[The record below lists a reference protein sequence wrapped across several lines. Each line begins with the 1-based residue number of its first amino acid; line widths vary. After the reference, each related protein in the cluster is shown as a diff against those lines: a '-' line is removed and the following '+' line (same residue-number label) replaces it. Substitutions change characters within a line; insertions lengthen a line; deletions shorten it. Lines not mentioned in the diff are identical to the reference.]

1 MIHEGADAVGE
12 LGGEH
17 GDDLVG
23 EVDRGAPLPGLHVQ
37 GGTHGDIV
45 AHVGNVDPQHGTAL
59 AVPLQRHGVIQIPG
73 VLAVNGDDELVPQ
86 VQPSRQGGGVHRLGR
101 PGGLL
106 QHRGR
111 ELAVDP
117 LLEEDGL
124 HGGLPAAVPAKDLRQ
139 GAHGGLFGGAV
150 AGEVHR
156 GLVPGAETGGPAYHQ
171 DGVAQLVP
179 VGHQPGLPVVL
190 AHRAGHRPV
199 GALQNGND
207 PGLPLFTGGKGAA
220 LGPDGHGVAVPGA
233 VFHPGRDE
241 IVPAG
246 PLPSGGGDKA
256 EAPAGGVVDAGDEG
270 IGMSVF

>member
-1 MIHEGADAVGE
+1 M
-12 LGGEH
+12 
-17 GDDLVG
+17 
-23 EVDRGAPLPGLHVQ
+23 
-37 GGTHGDIV
+37 
-45 AHVGNVDPQHGTAL
+45 AHVCDVDSQHRPAL
-59 AVPLQRHGVIQIPG
+59 AVPLQRDGVVQVPG
-73 VLAVNGDDELVPQ
+73 MRAVDGDDELVPQ
-86 VQPSRQGGGVHRLGR
+86 VQPSRQGGGIHRLGR

-139 GAHGGLFGGAV
+139 GAHGGLLGGAV
-150 AGEVHR
+150 AGNLHR
-156 GLVPGAETGGPAYHQ
+156 RLVPGAETGGPAHHQ

-190 AHRAGHRPV
+190 AYRAGHRPV

-207 PGLPLFTGGKGAA
+207 PGLPLFARGRGAA
-220 LGPDGHGVAVPGA
+220 LWPDGHGVAVPGA

-246 PLPSGGGDKA
+246 SLLSGGGDKA
-256 EAPAGGVVDAGDEG
+256 EAPAGGVVNTGDEG